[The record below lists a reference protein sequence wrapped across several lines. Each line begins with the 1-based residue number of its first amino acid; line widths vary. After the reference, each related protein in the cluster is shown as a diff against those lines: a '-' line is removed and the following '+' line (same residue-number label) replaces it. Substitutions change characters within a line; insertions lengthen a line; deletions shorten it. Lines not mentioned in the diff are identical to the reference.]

1 MADATVLARGERAA
15 KSEVERL
22 ERQLEIEKMK
32 MKDEITRLR
41 RMLDDERIETRL
53 GIARYVD

>member
-1 MADATVLARGERAA
+1 MADATLGEKTA

-32 MKDEITRLR
+32 TKDEITRLR

-53 GIARYVD
+53 GIARYVG